1 MASRLNADEFDALEQ
16 IGRGIK
22 RKPVSAFIAQ
32 HTKHLYGLK
41 YIASRRD
48 GIPFITDAGK
58 EALFFKHCT
67 DGLRQL
73 ASDPN
78 AKLSK
83 DIMTL
88 LEKKGHIKP
97 APDGGFMLMPK
108 AIETLADL
116 DAQS

>member
-1 MASRLNADEFDALEQ
+1 MAGRLTADEFDALEQ

-58 EALFFKHCT
+58 EALFFKDCI
-67 DGLRQL
+67 DGLRML
-73 ASDPN
+73 AANPN
-78 AKLSK
+78 AKLGGQVLA
-83 DIMTL
+83 L
-88 LEKKGHIKP
+88 LEKKGHIK
-97 APDGGFMLMPK
+97 AAAEGGFSLTPK
-108 AIETLADL
+108 AIETLADI
-116 DAQS
+116 DTQQ

>member
-16 IGRGIK
+16 ISRGIK

-67 DGLRQL
+67 DGLRLL
-73 ASDPN
+73 ASNPN
-78 AKLSK
+78 AKLGM
-83 DIMTL
+83 DVITL
-88 LEKKGHIKP
+88 LEKKGHIKA
-97 APDGGFMLMPK
+97 APEGGFTLTPK

-116 DAQS
+116 DTQS